1 MNFTFVL
8 VFIRQ
13 YFVILE
19 TYHFF
24 RNLVSRQ
31 PFHYFLE
38 NIIEVKKG
46 CSVQV
51 QVVPA
56 TTGELLCYG
65 IVHNNPEMFQNT
77 IIGMDAPGINEG
89 TNEGTIE
96 GTIEEWAAFDAG
108 PKDQIKWGC
117 FNVPNYGQ
125 VLGFTAPAETAPWI
139 KFNTLSTHRRSKF

>member
-1 MNFTFVL
+1 MLTKEL
-8 VFIRQ
+8 VYNIS
-13 YFVILE
+13 V
-19 TYHFF
+19 FF
-24 RNLVSRQ
+24 
-31 PFHYFLE
+31 FLE
-38 NIIEVKKG
+38 NIIEIKKG
-46 CSVQV
+46 FAVQV
-51 QVVPA
+51 TSTA
-56 TTGELLCYG
+56 TTSELVCYG

-125 VLGFTAPAETAPWI
+125 VLGFTAPVETAPWI

>member
-1 MNFTFVL
+1 MTS
-8 VFIRQ
+8 
-13 YFVILE
+13 
-19 TYHFF
+19 T
-24 RNLVSRQ
+24 
-31 PFHYFLE
+31 
-38 NIIEVKKG
+38 
-46 CSVQV
+46 
-51 QVVPA
+51 A
-56 TTGELLCYG
+56 TTSELVCYG

-125 VLGFTAPAETAPWI
+125 VLGFTAPVETAPWI